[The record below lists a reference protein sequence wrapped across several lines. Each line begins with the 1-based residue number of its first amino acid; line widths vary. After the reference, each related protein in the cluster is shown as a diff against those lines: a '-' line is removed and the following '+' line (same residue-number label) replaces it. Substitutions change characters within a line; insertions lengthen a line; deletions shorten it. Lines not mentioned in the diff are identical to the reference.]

1 MSLSTSN
8 FSLQQL
14 EARFEMQCMGDDA
27 GGYYYDNQISADDGC
42 GGGGGG
48 GSYGYYGNSWGNEG
62 SGEGYVGSY
71 QTSGDGSYAVLD
83 DGSYTDGTSGSFPTY
98 GDGGGS
104 AAAVS
109 YSESDGDVVTGTNGI
124 GFRTFCVLS
133 RCKF

>member
-14 EARFEMQCMGDDA
+14 EARFEMQCMENDS
-27 GGYYYDNQISADDGC
+27 GGRFYYNEQINGDGC
-42 GGGGGG
+42 GGGGGS
-48 GSYGYYGNSWGNEG
+48 SYGYYGSSWGNEG
-62 SGEGYVGSY
+62 SGDGYVGTY
-71 QTSGDGSYAVLD
+71 QSSGDGSYAVLD

-98 GDGGGS
+98 GNNGAS
-104 AAAVS
+104 SSVS
-109 YSESDGDVVTGTNGI
+109 YDASAGGDAVTGPSGI